1 MVYSRSG
8 EYSGESEDIVKNLF
22 KICCAIQNFK
32 LKQRGHNQ
40 LDDQLLRQYVG
51 AINYNHEEPDFV
63 LMD

>member
-22 KICCAIQNFK
+22 KVCCAIENFK

-40 LDDQLLRQYVG
+40 LDD
-51 AINYNHEEPDFV
+51 
-63 LMD
+63 